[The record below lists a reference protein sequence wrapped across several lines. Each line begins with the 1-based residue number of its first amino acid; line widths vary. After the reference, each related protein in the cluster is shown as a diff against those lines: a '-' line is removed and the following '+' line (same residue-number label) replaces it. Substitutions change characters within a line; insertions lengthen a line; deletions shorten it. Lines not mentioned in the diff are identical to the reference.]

1 MSIFGTDKMN
11 IRKKSDV
18 KKDETVVPSNED
30 VNVDE
35 VMRKYDRESNTR
47 IWQGVPKAVITSVMV
62 LFSVYC
68 LLMTLFS
75 VEQAE
80 TRLARF
86 LAFVIVIGYLMYPVK
101 KTGHSPNH
109 IPWYDIVLMVVGAG
123 SFVYFSVNAVD
134 IMMMG
139 TRRSGSGHL
148 RHCCAYRA
156 LSPLRWHSDYRG
168 SWLPANLRLLL
179 AV

>member
-86 LAFVIVIGYLMYPVK
+86 LAFVIIIGY
-101 KTGHSPNH
+101 
-109 IPWYDIVLMVVGAG
+109 
-123 SFVYFSVNAVD
+123 VD
-134 IMMMG
+134 
-139 TRRSGSGHL
+139 
-148 RHCCAYRA
+148 CVEK
-156 LSPLRWHSDYRG
+156 PF
-168 SWLPANLRLLL
+168 LP
-179 AV
+179 